1 MTESAA
7 AAATSAAA
15 RAAQERHLL
24 RQIRGVV
31 GLVLVLAAALAG
43 LSFVPDARHERIER
57 TPPPATTPSSAGGT
71 LPDTAPSP
79 ALSAAKA
86 EDGSPVA
93 ATPAAAGSAPASDP
107 ISPAATTATRPAAA
121 AGTAMPAS
129 SPTPAIAVPADTPA
143 TGAAPP
149 ALDAPSA
156 PAAPTKGDDGPP
168 GPRHYVTFGTF
179 APPASAEALRARLEA
194 QGIPTVLET
203 RLRVGPFATRE
214 EAQAAHARLKELGFA
229 PGAVLSPKR

>member
-1 MTESAA
+1 MTGSAA
-7 AAATSAAA
+7 EAATFAAA

-57 TPPPATTPSSAGGT
+57 TPPPATTQSSPGGT
-71 LPDTAPSP
+71 SPDTAPSP
-79 ALSAAKA
+79 APSTAKT

-93 ATPAAAGSAPASDP
+93 ATPAAAGSAPESDP
-107 ISPAATTATRPAAA
+107 ISPAATTATGASPVVPA
-121 AGTAMPAS
+121 
-129 SPTPAIAVPADTPA
+129 PTPAP
-143 TGAAPP
+143 
-149 ALDAPSA
+149 A
-156 PAAPTKGDDGPP
+156 PAKNDDGPP

-194 QGIPTVLET
+194 QGIHTVLET

-214 EAQAAHARLKELGFA
+214 EAQAAHTRLKELGFA

>member
-1 MTESAA
+1 
-7 AAATSAAA
+7 
-15 RAAQERHLL
+15 
-24 RQIRGVV
+24 
-31 GLVLVLAAALAG
+31 LVLVLAAALAG

-57 TPPPATTPSSAGGT
+57 TPPPATTQSSPGGT
-71 LPDTAPSP
+71 SPDTAPSP
-79 ALSAAKA
+79 APSTAKA

-93 ATPAAAGSAPASDP
+93 ATPAAAGSAPESDP
-107 ISPAATTATRPAAA
+107 ISPAATTATGPAAA
-121 AGTAMPAS
+121 AAAGSAMPAP
-129 SPTPAIAVPADTPA
+129 SPPPATGMAPDTPA
-143 TGAAPP
+143 TGASPVVPAPTP
-149 ALDAPSA
+149 A
-156 PAAPTKGDDGPP
+156 PAPAKNDDGPP

-214 EAQAAHARLKELGFA
+214 EAQAAHTRLKELGFA